1 MIRFAIQIE
10 PRFGFTFDEIVQ
22 IARTAEQTGCHA
34 LWTSDHFFWD
44 TDSTQRYCL
53 EPWTVLTALALLTST
68 LRLGTLVTCNS
79 YRHPSLL
86 AKAVACLDTISQGR
100 VNCGLGAGWN
110 DVEHRAYGM
119 PFPPV
124 GRRIARLG
132 EAVQVLRRLWTQE
145 RASFQGQYY
154 TLEDA
159 PCMPKP
165 IQKPLPL
172 WIGGQGEKRLLRLV
186 AEEADGW
193 NMVLG
198 SSLEQVRHKL
208 EVLQR
213 HCDAVGRDFSSI
225 DKSLFV
231 CTYLYDTEREFTQ
244 YLTDQ
249 ARLLGLEST
258 GYLGRAHD
266 LGLAGSAA
274 QVIDTL
280 RRYLACGFDYI
291 IALFP
296 YTRERD
302 LLQRYAAEVCPHLE

>member
-1 MIRFAIQIE
+1 MMRFAIQIE
-10 PRFGFTFDEIVQ
+10 PQFGFTFADVMQ

-34 LWTSDHFFWD
+34 LWTSDHLFWD
-44 TDSTQRYCL
+44 THSTQRHCL
-53 EPWTVLTALALLTST
+53 ESWTLLTALAPLTST
-68 LRLGTLVTCNS
+68 LRLGTLVTCNAF
-79 YRHPSLL
+79 RPPSIL
-86 AKAVACLDTISQGR
+86 AKAIACLDVISQGR

-110 DVEHRAYGM
+110 ELECHAYGL

-124 GRRIARLG
+124 GPRITQLR
-132 EAVQVLRRLWTQE
+132 EAVQVLRRLWTHD

-159 PCMPKP
+159 LCAPKP
-165 IQKPLPL
+165 LQQPLPL
-172 WIGGQGEKRLLRLV
+172 WIGGQGEKKLLRLV

-208 EVLQR
+208 EVLQK
-213 HCDAVGRDFSSI
+213 HCDAVGRDFASI

-231 CTYLYDTEREFTQ
+231 CTYLYDTEQEFAQ
-244 YLTDQ
+244 YRTDQ
-249 ARLLGLEST
+249 ARLLGPDST
-258 GYLGRAHD
+258 GYLERARA

-274 QVIDTL
+274 HVIDTL
-280 RRYLACGFDYI
+280 QHYLACGFDYI

-302 LLQRYAAEVCPHLE
+302 MLQRYAEEVCPYLD